1 MAAATFIADCS
12 LTMSWCF
19 ADEQTARTR
28 ELLDRLNT
36 EDVMVPRLWTL
47 EVANVL
53 FVAERRKRL
62 TQAQTARFITLLRSL
77 PIVVDDHPESL
88 DFDRVLPLARSQNIS
103 SYDAVYL
110 GLALRTGLPLATLDD
125 GLAEAAKAV
134 GVQTI

>member
-1 MAAATFIADCS
+1 MSGAAFIADCS
-12 LTMSWCF
+12 MTMSWCF
-19 ADEQTARTR
+19 LDEQTANTR
-28 ELLDRLNT
+28 HLLDRLKT
-36 EDVMVPRLWTL
+36 EDVMVPRLWTV

-62 TQAQTARFITLLRSL
+62 TQAQTTRMITLLRSL

-88 DFDRVLPLARSQNIS
+88 DFDKVLPLARSHNIS

-110 GLALRTGLPLATLDD
+110 GLALRTGLPLATLDE

-134 GVQTI
+134 GVETL